1 METRIWSASR
11 EVIISYQRPTVL
23 IGERINPT
31 GKKALS
37 EALKSKDMDFIRREA
52 IAQVEAGADVLDV
65 NVGVSGADEVTLL
78 PEVIKVVTDA
88 VDAPLCIDTGNPGAI
103 EAALRVYGGKALI
116 NSVSGEEDS
125 LNSVLPL
132 AKEYG
137 AAVVALLLDEKGI
150 PDNAGGRLEIAAK
163 ILQRA
168 DSFGISRD
176 NIIID
181 CLVMAVGTDMK
192 AGLVTLET
200 IRRVRR
206 ELDLNITL
214 GVSNI
219 SFGMPE
225 RGLINNTFLSMAIM
239 EGVTCPIVDAAKVR
253 TAVLTADLVL
263 GRDSYGAS
271 FIKDYRRRKAALC
284 SLNIQ

>member
-1 METRIWSASR
+1 VETRIRSAGK

-31 GKKALS
+31 GKKELS
-37 EALKSKDMDFIRREA
+37 EAIRAKDMDFIRREA
-52 IAQVEAGADVLDV
+52 VAQVEAGADVLDV
-65 NVGVSGADEVTLL
+65 NVGVSGVDEVTLL
-78 PEVIKVVTDA
+78 PEVIKVVADA
-88 VDAPLCIDTGNPGAI
+88 VDVPLCIDTGNPGAI
-103 EAALRVYGGKALI
+103 EAALRVYNGKALI
-116 NSVSGEEDS
+116 NSVNGEEES
-125 LNSVLPL
+125 LNTILPL

-150 PDNAGGRLEIAAK
+150 PDNADGRLEIAAR

-168 DSFGISRD
+168 DSLGISRD
-176 NIIID
+176 NIVID
-181 CLVMAVGTDMK
+181 CLVMAVSTDMQ
-192 AGLVTLET
+192 AGLVALET
-200 IRRVRR
+200 IRRVRQ

-239 EGVTCPIVDAAKVR
+239 AGVTCPIVDAARVR

-263 GRDSYGAS
+263 GRDNYGARY
-271 FIKDYRRRKAALC
+271 IKDYRQRKTTP
-284 SLNIQ
+284 

>member
-1 METRIWSASR
+1 METRIWSANR

-31 GKKALS
+31 GKKDLS

-52 IAQVEAGADVLDV
+52 IVQVEAGAGILDI
-65 NVGVSGADEVTLL
+65 NVGVSGSDEMTLL
-78 PEVIKVVTDA
+78 PEAIKVVSGA
-88 VDAPLCIDTGNPGAI
+88 VDVPLCIDTGNPRAM
-103 EAALRVYGGKALI
+103 EAALCVYSGKALI

-125 LNSVLPL
+125 LNTVLPL
-132 AKEYG
+132 VKEYG

-150 PDNAGGRLEIAAK
+150 PDSAGGRLEIAAK
-163 ILQRA
+163 ILERA
-168 DSFGISRD
+168 DSLGISRD
-176 NIIID
+176 NIVID
-181 CLVMAVGTDMK
+181 CLVMAVSTDMK
-192 AGLVTLET
+192 AGLVALET
-200 IRRVRR
+200 IRRVRQ

-239 EGVTCPIVDAAKVR
+239 EGVTCPIVDAARVR
-253 TAVLTADLVL
+253 TAVLTADLIL
-263 GRDSYGAS
+263 GRDNYGARY
-271 FIKDYRRRKAALC
+271 IKDYRQRKAASC
-284 SLNIQ
+284 S